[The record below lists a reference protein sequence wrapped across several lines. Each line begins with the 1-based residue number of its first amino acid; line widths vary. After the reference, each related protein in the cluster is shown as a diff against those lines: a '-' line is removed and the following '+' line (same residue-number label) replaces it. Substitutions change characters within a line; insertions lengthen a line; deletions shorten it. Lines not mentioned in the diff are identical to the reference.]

1 MIKGRK
7 RGRIKLNR
15 VQVCNAGGCG
25 NWSTVKTITVLLPPP
40 APSGLSVPSADNNGA
55 YEVSWGASSTA
66 TGYTLQIRVNSGSW
80 STAYS
85 GSSRSKTESGKS
97 NGRYS
102 YRVQACNA
110 SDCGAW
116 SASKTVVVTHPPAS
130 APSLSVPSVDD
141 NGSYNISWGA
151 VSTAT
156 SYLLQ
161 ERKGSGSWSR
171 AYSGGS
177 RSTSVSGK
185 ADGTYRYRVQA
196 CTVGGCGPW
205 SSTKKI
211 KVARPPSSAPSLSVP
226 SSNHSGSYTVT
237 WGSVSRATRYI
248 LEERKGSGS
257 WSEVYDGS
265 GRSKKRSGRTDGSY
279 SYRVRACS
287 AGGCSGWSATRT
299 VSVTVIP
306 AAPTGVGI
314 DAYGGS
320 YKFIPQYLVWNAVNH
335 ASHYDVKVGS
345 SSQVINVGTAT
356 SYQVGGYFLPGLPPE
371 VSGYVRACNA
381 NGCSAWVK
389 GSGR

>member
-1 MIKGRK
+1 
-7 RGRIKLNR
+7 
-15 VQVCNAGGCG
+15 
-25 NWSTVKTITVLLPPP
+25 
-40 APSGLSVPSADNNGA
+40 
-55 YEVSWGASSTA
+55 
-66 TGYTLQIRVNSGSW
+66 
-80 STAYS
+80 
-85 GSSRSKTESGKS
+85 
-97 NGRYS
+97 
-102 YRVQACNA
+102 
-110 SDCGAW
+110 
-116 SASKTVVVTHPPAS
+116 
-130 APSLSVPSVDD
+130 
-141 NGSYNISWGA
+141 
-151 VSTAT
+151 
-156 SYLLQ
+156 
-161 ERKGSGSWSR
+161 
-171 AYSGGS
+171 
-177 RSTSVSGK
+177 
-185 ADGTYRYRVQA
+185 
-196 CTVGGCGPW
+196 
-205 SSTKKI
+205 
-211 KVARPPSSAPSLSVP
+211 
-226 SSNHSGSYTVT
+226 TVT

-257 WSEVYDGS
+257 WSKVYDGS

-279 SYRVRACS
+279 RYRVRACS